1 MGSLPRFIAGN
12 VWLLMALVL
21 YLGRV
26 AVRHS
31 PTRYSFFG
39 VGGWISPY
47 TYRLLIIACIAVG
60 VYFLASARSARR
72 TSDTE

>member
-1 MGSLPRFIAGN
+1 MDRWPRFIVGN

-26 AVRHS
+26 AVRHQ

-39 VGGWISPY
+39 IGGWHSPSVY
-47 TYRLLIIACIAVG
+47 GILIICCIVVG
-60 VYFLASARSARR
+60 LWLMASARSAAGN
-72 TSDTE
+72 TDTE